1 MIKDRRHT
9 NRLIP
14 IHFITKE
21 TFENYPAPGIFTM
34 TLVTD
39 GSWEFSLNHIDYCL
53 AAPFI
58 LCLNDTDIFE
68 LKNKKHD
75 AAKTFVFN
83 ATFLNS
89 SLTKE
94 ALNKDTFEKIE
105 DMHDRNL
112 IQAFFLRN
120 ENYKLRQSF
129 DQIERIELIISD
141 EENHILNLG
150 EVVCIVDEN
159 DFPEIAQAICE
170 LTPQKH
176 SSPTGSCGYLVIAV
190 HYRNGDVEVIG
201 SDSVG
206 YISEQIEDDGWL
218 YIPYKSLYDLF
229 IQYVDPSIMPFEP

>member
-1 MIKDRRHT
+1 MRKAI
-9 NRLIP
+9 
-14 IHFITKE
+14 
-21 TFENYPAPGIFTM
+21 
-34 TLVTD
+34 
-39 GSWEFSLNHIDYCL
+39 
-53 AAPFI
+53 
-58 LCLNDTDIFE
+58 
-68 LKNKKHD
+68 
-75 AAKTFVFN
+75 VFCFM
-83 ATFLNS
+83 AICICIS
-89 SLTKE
+89 SCS
-94 ALNKDTFEKIE
+94 
-105 DMHDRNL
+105 
-112 IQAFFLRN
+112 LRN
-120 ENYKLRQSF
+120 ENYRLRQSF

-141 EENHILNLG
+141 KENHILNLG

-218 YIPYKSLYDLF
+218 YIPYKSLYDFF